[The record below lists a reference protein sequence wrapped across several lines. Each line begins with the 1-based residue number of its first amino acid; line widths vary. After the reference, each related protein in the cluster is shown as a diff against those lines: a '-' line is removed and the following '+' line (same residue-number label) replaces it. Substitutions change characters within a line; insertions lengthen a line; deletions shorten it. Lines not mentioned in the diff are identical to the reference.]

1 MTSSFVSG
9 AAIPSQIADIT
20 VDWLNQVLPPDVG
33 RVKGFEVTRFGTGVG
48 ILGELARL
56 TLDYVDGPGAGPA
69 TLVAKCQ
76 SPAPENQFLS
86 QAMGFYLREVNFY
99 RQVADQL
106 SVRVPKAYHADCGPD
121 GLPFVLLIEEITD
134 AYCPD
139 QVKGL
144 TLHEAERILETVAVL
159 HAEFWETPQLYQ
171 LDWLPPMNNPLY
183 KAGKAM
189 AEAQWP
195 GFVAHYGDRV
205 GGEMLDV
212 LERACQLY
220 PDMLDW
226 WVQQGHQTFT
236 HTDCR
241 AENYLFGGS
250 AGADTIT
257 MIDFQL
263 STRHVGAWDVCNLLA
278 ASVTPEMRRENET
291 HLIEHYYKR
300 LSELAGDKPEFKGYS
315 LDRLWYDYRAAL
327 LQQGVAQVI
336 TSNLQGGNERG
347 NELLENLHMRPILA
361 GIDHNVGEII
371 RDIESKR

>member
-1 MTSSFVSG
+1 MPQ
-9 AAIPSQIADIT
+9 IPAQIADIT
-20 VDWLNQVLPPDVG
+20 VDWLNEVLPADIG
-33 RVKGFEVTRFGTGVG
+33 RVASFDVQRFGTGVG

-56 TLDYVDGPGAGPA
+56 TLTYVDGPDAGP
-69 TLVAKCQ
+69 TTIVAKCQ
-76 SPAPENQFLS
+76 SPAPENQFLA

-99 RQVADQL
+99 RDVATRL
-106 SVRVPKAYHADCGPD
+106 SIRVPKPYFADCGPD
-121 GLPFVLLIEEITD
+121 GLPFVILIEEITG
-134 AYCPD
+134 AHCPD
-139 QVKGL
+139 QITGL
-144 TLHEAERILETVAVL
+144 TLNEAERILETAARL
-159 HAEFWETPQLYQ
+159 HAAFWETKELYE
-171 LDWLPPMNNPLY
+171 LTWLPPMNNPLY

-195 GFVAHYGDRV
+195 HFKEHFGPR
-205 GGEMLDV
+205 LDGAMV
-212 LERACQLY
+212 DALHQACQLY

-278 ASVTPEMRRENET
+278 ASLTPDMRRKHED
-291 HLIEHYYKR
+291 HLINHYFTKV
-300 LSELAGDKPEFKGYS
+300 SEFAADKPGFKGYS

-347 NELLENLHMRPILA
+347 DELLEELHMRPLIA
-361 GIDHNVGEII
+361 AMDHRVGEIVK
-371 RDIESKR
+371 DIK

>member
-1 MTSSFVSG
+1 MSF
-9 AAIPSQIADIT
+9 IPSQVADIT
-20 VDWLNQVLPPDVG
+20 VDWLNEVLPKHIGKVES
-33 RVKGFEVTRFGTGVG
+33 FTITRFGTGVG

-56 TLDYVDGPGAGPA
+56 HLTYADGNGAGPA
-69 TLVAKCQ
+69 TMVAKCQ
-76 SPAPENQFLS
+76 SPAPENQFLA

-99 RQVADQL
+99 REISAHLD
-106 SVRVPKAYHADCGPD
+106 VRVPQSYYADAGPD
-121 GLPFVLLIEEITD
+121 GLPFIILIEDITD

-144 TLHEAERILETVAVL
+144 TLNETERILDTVAVL
-159 HAEFWETPQLYQ
+159 HAEFWETPQLYE
-171 LDWLPPMNNPLY
+171 LTWLPPMNNPLY
-183 KAGKAM
+183 KAGKMM

-195 GFVAHYGDRV
+195 TFVEHFGERLGGD
-205 GGEMLDV
+205 MLDT
-212 LERACQLY
+212 LKLACEKY

-250 AGADTIT
+250 AGAGTIT

-278 ASVTPEMRRENET
+278 ASITPELRREHEGALLQRYFN
-291 HLIEHYYKR
+291 R
-300 LSELAGDKPEFKGYS
+300 VSELAGDKPGFAGYS
-315 LDRLWYDYRAAL
+315 LDRLWYDYRASL

-347 NELLENLHMRPILA
+347 TELLEQLHMRPLLA
-361 GIDHNVGEII
+361 AIDHNVG
-371 RDIESKR
+371 DILKDIK

>member
-1 MTSSFVSG
+1 MPS
-9 AAIPSQIADIT
+9 IPAQIADIST
-20 VDWLNQVLPPDVG
+20 DWLNEVLPSNVG

-56 TLDYVDGPGAGPA
+56 ALDYVDGPGSGPA
-69 TLVAKCQ
+69 TIVAKCQ
-76 SPAPENQFLS
+76 SPAPENQFLA

-99 RQVADQL
+99 KDVATRL
-106 SVRVPKAYHADCGPD
+106 NVRVPHPYYAEAGPD
-121 GLPFVLLIEEITD
+121 GLPFIILIEEITE
-134 AYCPD
+134 AHCPD
-139 QVKGL
+139 QITGL
-144 TLHEAERILETVAVL
+144 TLNEAERILETVARL
-159 HAEFWETPQLYQ
+159 HAAFWETQELYE
-171 LDWLPPMNNPLY
+171 LAWLPPMNNPLY

-195 GFVAHYGDRV
+195 HFKEHFGDRID
-205 GGEMLDV
+205 GGMLDA
-212 LERACQLY
+212 LHKACDKY

-250 AGADTIT
+250 AGSDAIT

-278 ASVTPEMRRENET
+278 ASLTPEMRRQHEE
-291 HLIEHYYKR
+291 HLISHYFDKV
-300 LSELAGDKPEFKGYS
+300 SEFAADQPGFRGFT

-347 NELLENLHMRPILA
+347 DELLEELHMRPIIA
-361 GIDHNVGEII
+361 GMDHNVG
-371 RDIESKR
+371 DILKDM